1 MTYLPGKWSI
11 QPGYDGCFCYCREL
25 YHALVLNSSCVISIM
40 KNPLAKRGFLGGS
53 RRTSLRFGFGLV
65 FISSSP
71 ELREG
76 AETGARVIGAVPIA
90 FEMESKGRSGRETG
104 KEGLR
109 RGGRAVEIVIGA
121 ARTWADWVFEIVGT
135 RACLVGKG
143 VNTDDGGG
151 DS

>member
-1 MTYLPGKWSI
+1 
-11 QPGYDGCFCYCREL
+11 
-25 YHALVLNSSCVISIM
+25 M
-40 KNPLAKRGFLGGS
+40 KNPFAKRLFLGGS
-53 RRTSLRFGFGLV
+53 RRTLLLFGFGLV

-71 ELREG
+71 KSTEG
-76 AETGARVIGAVPIA
+76 TKTGARVIGAVPIA

-109 RGGRAVEIVIGA
+109 RGRTVEIVIGA
-121 ARTWADWVFEIVGT
+121 ARAWADWVFEIVGA

-143 VNTDDGGG
+143 VNMDD